1 MDGGVQYA
9 YAQSITLRTWRNSYC
24 VAMLGRHADLPVSPL
39 LWEEFVRVWRSKWVL
54 WLGTRLRL
62 CGMPQILSA
71 KKTSDVGNVVD
82 LSIST
87 EDQSALHHTPMVER
101 RKRLLNVWLKFPSH
115 GEHEDEDFELNCCV
129 LTVSL

>member
-1 MDGGVQYA
+1 MEAFSTRTRSRSLYGLGVTAIASQCWADMLICPCRRCFGKNLCACGGA
-9 YAQSITLRTWRNSYC
+9 SGC
-24 VAMLGRHADLPVSPL
+24 
-39 LWEEFVRVWRSKWVL
+39 F

-87 EDQSALHHTPMVER
+87 EDQSAYHHTPMVER
-101 RKRLLNVWLKFPSH
+101 RESLLNVWLKFPSH
-115 GEHEDEDFELNCCV
+115 GEHEDGDFELKCCV
-129 LTVSL
+129 LAVSL